1 MQEITLSLPCVS
13 RMVSVDVLDSTQDL
27 AQELA
32 LQGCEANTLV
42 LAYEQ
47 TQGRT
52 REGKAWPAARG
63 GVYFT
68 LVLRPAKMDQVEQTA
83 SRAAACA
90 VAQALKDLFD
100 FKTKTTSAGDVNV
113 WNAKTKSWQKI
124 AGVLCQSVLSL
135 DGRLCLL
142 LGVGVHVNN
151 KLPPAAGAASVKK
164 LLGREI
170 DPEWVL
176 QETLENFWQQYAPGQ
191 QL

>member
-13 RMVSVDVLDSTQDL
+13 RMVSVDVLESTQEL

-32 LQGCEANTLV
+32 LQGCEPNTLV

-47 TQGRT
+47 TQGRD
-52 REGKAWPAARG
+52 REGKPWPAARG

-68 LVLRPAKMDQVEQTA
+68 LVLYPAKTEQAEQSA
-83 SRAAACA
+83 SAAAAWA
-90 VAQALKDLFD
+90 VAQALKELFG
-100 FKTKTTSAGDVNV
+100 FKTKTTSAGDVKV
-113 WNAKTKSWQKI
+113 WNAKTKNWQKI
-124 AGVLCQSVLSL
+124 AGVLCQSVVSL
-135 DGRLCLL
+135 DGRICLL

-151 KLPPAAGAASVKK
+151 KLPPASAAASVKK

-176 QETLENFWQQYAPGQ
+176 QETLDIFWKKYTFSQQ
-191 QL
+191 